1 MAKHYTSNFL
11 LKYLYNETSLTQTLE
26 IENAI
31 SEDES
36 IQSQFKELK
45 RGYKMLP
52 KVKFYP
58 TDAVMGRILNYSH
71 QAAAL
76 DHSYN

>member
-1 MAKHYTSNFL
+1 MAKHYTQNFL
-11 LKYLYNETSLTQTLE
+11 LRYLYKETSLTQTLE

-31 SEDES
+31 SEDEC
-36 IQSQFKELK
+36 IQTQFNDLK

-58 TDAVMGRILNYSH
+58 TDAVMGRILSYSN
-71 QAAAL
+71 QATL